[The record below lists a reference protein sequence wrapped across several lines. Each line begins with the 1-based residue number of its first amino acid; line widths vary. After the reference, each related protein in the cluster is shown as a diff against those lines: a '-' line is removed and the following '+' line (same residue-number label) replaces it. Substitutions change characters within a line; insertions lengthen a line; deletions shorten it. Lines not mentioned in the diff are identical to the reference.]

1 MRKKISVFLCVCI
14 CVLLA
19 VMICACSAGPK
30 GGADSEPEDTAEQ
43 SEELTAETPGD
54 EDPAETADVFGEE
67 ADLVFT
73 TVDTE
78 GNTVTSEEIFSANDV
93 TMVNCWATWC
103 PPCVGE
109 LPELAKLNEDLKEKN
124 CAIVGVLLDGY
135 EDGALETGHE
145 IMEEAGVAYL
155 NILPWDT
162 IESEFSL
169 QYIPTTYFVDS
180 RGNIIGDP
188 VVGAQVDMYEDQID
202 ALLMGLPE

>member
-1 MRKKISVFLCVCI
+1 MRKKLITRILCVFVS
-14 CVLLA
+14 VLLTCA
-19 VMICACSAGPK
+19 LSACSSGAGGAK
-30 GGADSEPEDTAEQ
+30 GGKPGGAEVSE
-43 SEELTAETPGD
+43 GD
-54 EDPAETADVFGEE
+54 ETADVPEGTGQTELPGETE

-78 GNTVTSEEIFSANDV
+78 GNTVTSEEIFSENDI

-109 LPELAKLNEDLKEKN
+109 LPELAKLNEVFKEKN
-124 CAIVGVLLDGY
+124 CAIVGVLLDGN
-135 EDGALETGHE
+135 EDGALETGLE
-145 IMEEAGVAYL
+145 IMEESGVAYR
-155 NILPWDT
+155 NILPWDSINET
-162 IESEFSL
+162 FSL

-188 VVGAQVDMYEDQID
+188 IVGAQVDMYEEQID